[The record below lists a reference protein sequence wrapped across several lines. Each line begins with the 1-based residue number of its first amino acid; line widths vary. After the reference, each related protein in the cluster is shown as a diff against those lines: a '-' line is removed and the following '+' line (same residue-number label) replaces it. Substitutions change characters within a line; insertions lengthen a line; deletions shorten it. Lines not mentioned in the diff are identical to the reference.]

1 MMTLRL
7 PRAAVL
13 AGAALLVHAGAARA
27 QTPNVS
33 VRAAGQH
40 CSTVP
45 DTIKGPTPGQIAERA
60 KLREQLV
67 AIGRR
72 NGVTEPQGL
81 LLVDVDSTRKG
92 KLLFMETNY
101 PAAGVEQVTG
111 AVAEYL
117 RSLPQGRGY
126 QALIRV
132 DGEYPAML
140 PGRQHCTPV
149 LITPQDRVTL
159 IERAVAGH
167 PDRGKVAQPLRRE
180 ALVLLVSN
188 REGRVAFASVIRSSG
203 DEYLDRAAEEIGRNM
218 KFTPA
223 TLDGIPLDARF
234 RFPVGFTVQ

>member
-1 MMTLRL
+1 MTLRL
-7 PRAAVL
+7 TRAALV
-13 AGAALLVHAGAARA
+13 AGAAVLVHAGAARA
-27 QTPNVS
+27 QTPNIS

-40 CSTVP
+40 CATVA
-45 DTIKGPTPGQIAERA
+45 DSIKGPTPGQIAERA
-60 KLREQLV
+60 KLRDQLV

-101 PAAGVEQVTG
+101 PAAGVQQVTS

-132 DGEYPAML
+132 DGEYPVMR
-140 PGRQHCTPV
+140 PGRQHCTPI
-149 LITPQDRVTL
+149 LITPQDQMTL
-159 IERAVAGH
+159 TERAVKGH
-167 PDRGKVAQPLRRE
+167 PDHGKLAQAVRRQV
-180 ALVLLVSN
+180 LVLLVSN
-188 REGRVAFASVIRSSG
+188 REGTVPFASVVRSSG

-218 KFTPA
+218 RFTPA
-223 TLDGIPLDARF
+223 TLDGLPFDARF
-234 RFPVGFTVQ
+234 RFPVSFTIQ